1 MTRLQALG
9 VALAAMLAFA
19 PPASAAFGRL
29 DVFGTKG
36 SGDGQFRYPSDV
48 ALDSA
53 GNVYVADQDNHRIQK
68 LTPEGRL
75 LAKWGSGSLE
85 EGQTAPGAFDDP
97 SGVAVD
103 PAGNL
108 WVIESDNRRVQ
119 KLAPSGAHLLTF
131 GEDAG
136 FADPQ
141 QIALAPGGDVYVT
154 DLNGMV
160 FRFAADGTLLGTFG
174 QGRLETPG
182 GVAVDRAGN
191 VLVADRDQFRVD
203 VFSPTGDLLRSM
215 SRRLSEGALYAR
227 DVALDASGNVWVLV
241 DGDPLVK
248 FSPSGNLLA
257 TVSETLRPEDK
268 PAIGARGLV
277 ADAGGGLLVADTTV
291 GRILRY
297 GEGGRVQGG
306 SGAALTSLR
315 LSPRAFR
322 AARRGPSISPRAGTR
337 VTYALASP
345 SRVRFA
351 VQRAVRGGYRRVRGA
366 FSHRGSSG
374 TNSFLFSGRLRGRR
388 LQPGRYR
395 LVATVPGGTAPKRT
409 RFRIVD

>member
-1 MTRLQALG
+1 MIRLPALG
-9 VALAAMLAFA
+9 IALAAMLALT
-19 PPASAAFGRL
+19 PQASAAVGLL

-36 SGDGQFRYPSDV
+36 SGDSQFRYPSDL

-53 GNVYVADQDNHRIQK
+53 GNIYVADQDNHRIQK
-68 LTPEGRL
+68 LAPDGRL
-75 LAKWGSGSLE
+75 LTKWGSGSLE
-85 EGQTAPGAFDDP
+85 EGQTAPGSFDDP
-97 SGVAVD
+97 SGVGVD
-103 PAGNL
+103 PAGNV
-108 WVIESDNRRVQ
+108 WVVESDNKRVQ
-119 KLAPSGAHLLTF
+119 KLAPGGAHLLTF
-131 GEDAG
+131 GEEAG
-136 FADPQ
+136 FFDPQ

-182 GVAVDRAGN
+182 GIAVDRAGN

-241 DGDPLVK
+241 DGEPLVK
-248 FSPSGNLLA
+248 FSPSGTLLA
-257 TVSETLRPEDK
+257 TVSETLRPGDK
-268 PAIGARGLV
+268 PAYRALGIV
-277 ADAGGGLLVADTTV
+277 AEADGSVLVADTQV

-306 SGAALTSLR
+306 SGGALMSLR

-322 AARRGPSISPRAGTR
+322 AASRGPSISPRVGAR
-337 VTYALASP
+337 VTYVLASP
-345 SRVRFA
+345 ARVRFA
-351 VQRAVRGGYRRVRGA
+351 VQRAVRGSYRRVPGA
-366 FSHRGSSG
+366 FTHRGSSG
-374 TNSFLFSGRLRGRR
+374 TNSFRFSGRVRGRQ

-395 LVATVPGGTAPKRT
+395 LVARIRGGGAPTRT
-409 RFRIVD
+409 GFRIVR